1 VIVAGAPAGGQAAPA
16 GWTTTPGC
24 PGAQAIVGGSHYV
37 SAFPELWL
45 YCSRYLSSHSSEK
58 VKNMTREQR
67 QQFVLDHRTAIFGY
81 NRAKDGPAMSIVFYC
96 IDQDE
101 ILVSTMAERAKAKA
115 VARSPKVSLCVL
127 DEQWPPSYLQ
137 VYCDAV
143 IDTDFDS
150 VVDVMMRI
158 AGVMAGTPMSEDVR
172 PMVAEGARQEKRV
185 ALRLRPYATFYTP
198 PRHVHSEAD
207 VGPGLRHETSAS
219 IPW

>member
-1 VIVAGAPAGGQAAPA
+1 MTPDNRGQFA
-16 GWTTTPGC
+16 
-24 PGAQAIVGGSHYV
+24 
-37 SAFPELWL
+37 
-45 YCSRYLSSHSSEK
+45 
-58 VKNMTREQR
+58 
-67 QQFVLDHRTAIFGY
+67 LDHRPAIFGY

-96 IDQDE
+96 LDQDE

-127 DEQWPPSYLQ
+127 DEHWPPSYLQ
-137 VYCDAV
+137 VYCDAGV
-143 IDTDFDS
+143 DTDFDS

-198 PRHVHSEAD
+198 PRHVHSED
-207 VGPGLRHETSAS
+207 GVGPGLRHETSAS

>member
-1 VIVAGAPAGGQAAPA
+1 
-16 GWTTTPGC
+16 
-24 PGAQAIVGGSHYV
+24 
-37 SAFPELWL
+37 
-45 YCSRYLSSHSSEK
+45 
-58 VKNMTREQR
+58 MTRVQR
-67 QQFVLDHRTAIFGY
+67 KQFVLDHRTAIFGY
-81 NRAKDGPAMSIVFYC
+81 NRANDGPAMSIVFYS

-127 DEQWPPSYLQ
+127 DEQRPPSYLQ

-185 ALRLRPYATFYTP
+185 ALHLHPYATFYTP

>member
-1 VIVAGAPAGGQAAPA
+1 
-16 GWTTTPGC
+16 
-24 PGAQAIVGGSHYV
+24 
-37 SAFPELWL
+37 
-45 YCSRYLSSHSSEK
+45 
-58 VKNMTREQR
+58 MTSEQR
-67 QQFVLDHRTAIFGY
+67 RQFVRDHRTAIFGY
-81 NRAKDGPAMSIVFYC
+81 NRAEDGPAMSIVFYYVSG
-96 IDQDE
+96 DE

-143 IDTDFDS
+143 LDTDFES
-150 VVDVMMRI
+150 VVDTMMGI

-172 PMVAEGARQEKRV
+172 PLVAEGARQEKRV
-185 ALRLRPYATFYTP
+185 VLRLRPYATFYTP

-207 VGPGLRHETSAS
+207 IAGLTHETSAS